1 MIKTNLATRPFYN
14 DSAVRLWLIVLA
26 LVAIAATVF
35 NVTRLLQYSRSDT
48 ELATQASRDETRTAE
63 LRGTAAQLRSSVDA
77 KQVENASTEA
87 RLANDLI
94 DRRAFSWTELFNTFE
109 ATLPDEVRITAV
121 RPKVEEGRR
130 IILTITVLAR
140 TVEDLDKFETSL
152 EDTGAFRDLVP
163 REDRV
168 NEQGQIDGL
177 IETVYVPKKVA
188 PAPEGAPAAAA
199 AVEPAAG
206 RDK

>member
-1 MIKTNLATRPFYN
+1 MINTNLATRPFYN
-14 DSAVRLWLIVLA
+14 TSAVRLWILVLA
-26 LVAIAATVF
+26 LVVAAATAF

-63 LRGTAAQLRSSVDA
+63 LRAEAAQLRASVDP
-77 KQVENASTEA
+77 KQVDNASMEA

-121 RPKVEEGRR
+121 RPKVEEHRR
-130 IILTITVLAR
+130 IVLAITVVAR
-140 TVEDLDKFETSL
+140 SVEDLDKFDTSL

-168 NEQGQIDGL
+168 NEQGQIEGL
-177 IETVYVPKKVA
+177 IEAVYIPKKA
-188 PAPEGAPAAAA
+188 ST
-199 AVEPAAG
+199 VEKG
-206 RDK
+206 Q

>member
-1 MIKTNLATRPFYN
+1 VINTNLATRPFYN
-14 DSAVRLWLIVLA
+14 DSAVRLWILVLA
-26 LVAIAATVF
+26 LVVAAATAF

-48 ELATQASRDETRTAE
+48 ELATQASRDETRTTE
-63 LRGTAAQLRSSVDA
+63 LRAEAAQLRASVDP
-77 KQVENASTEA
+77 KQVENASMEA

-121 RPKVEEGRR
+121 RPKVEEDRR
-130 IILTITVLAR
+130 IVLSITVVAR
-140 TVEDLDKFETSL
+140 SVEDLDKFDTSL

-168 NEQGQIDGL
+168 NEQGQIEGL
-177 IETVYVPKKVA
+177 IEAVYVPKKA
-188 PAPEGAPAAAA
+188 ST
-199 AVEPAAG
+199 VEKG
-206 RDK
+206 Q

>member
-1 MIKTNLATRPFYN
+1 MINTNLATRPFYN
-14 DSAVRLWLIVLA
+14 TSAVRLWILVLA
-26 LVAIAATVF
+26 LVVAAATAF

-63 LRGTAAQLRSSVDA
+63 LRAEAAQLRASVDP
-77 KQVENASTEA
+77 KQVDNASMEA

-121 RPKVEEGRR
+121 RPKVEENRR
-130 IILTITVLAR
+130 IVLSIMVVAR
-140 TVEDLDKFETSL
+140 SVEDLDKFDTSL

-168 NEQGQIDGL
+168 NEQGQIEGL
-177 IETVYVPKKVA
+177 IEAVYVPKKA
-188 PAPEGAPAAAA
+188 ST
-199 AVEPAAG
+199 VEKG
-206 RDK
+206 Q

>member
-1 MIKTNLATRPFYN
+1 VINTNLATRPFYN
-14 DSAVRLWLIVLA
+14 TSAVRLWILVLA
-26 LVAIAATVF
+26 LVVAAATAF

-63 LRGTAAQLRSSVDA
+63 LRAEAAQLRASVDP
-77 KQVENASTEA
+77 KQVDNASMEA

-121 RPKVEEGRR
+121 RPKVEENRR
-130 IILTITVLAR
+130 IVLSITVVAR
-140 TVEDLDKFETSL
+140 SVEDLDKFDTSL

-168 NEQGQIDGL
+168 NEQGQIEGL
-177 IETVYVPKKVA
+177 IEAVYVPKKA
-188 PAPEGAPAAAA
+188 ST
-199 AVEPAAG
+199 VEKG
-206 RDK
+206 Q

>member
-1 MIKTNLATRPFYN
+1 VINTNLATRPFYN
-14 DSAVRLWLIVLA
+14 TSAVRLWILVLA
-26 LVAIAATVF
+26 LVVAAATAF

-63 LRGTAAQLRSSVDA
+63 LRAEAAQLRASVDP
-77 KQVENASTEA
+77 KQVDNASMEA

-121 RPKVEEGRR
+121 RPKVEENRR
-130 IILTITVLAR
+130 IVLSIMVVAR
-140 TVEDLDKFETSL
+140 SVEDLDKFDTSL

-168 NEQGQIDGL
+168 NEQGQIEGL
-177 IETVYVPKKVA
+177 IEAVYVPKKA
-188 PAPEGAPAAAA
+188 ST
-199 AVEPAAG
+199 VEKG
-206 RDK
+206 Q

>member
-1 MIKTNLATRPFYN
+1 MINTNLATRPFYN
-14 DSAVRLWLIVLA
+14 TSAVRLWILVLA
-26 LVAIAATVF
+26 LVVAAATAF

-63 LRGTAAQLRSSVDA
+63 LRAEAAQLRASVDP
-77 KQVENASTEA
+77 KQVDNASMEA

-121 RPKVEEGRR
+121 RPKVEENRR
-130 IILTITVLAR
+130 IVLAITVVAR
-140 TVEDLDKFETSL
+140 SVEDLDKFDTSL

-168 NEQGQIDGL
+168 NEQGQIEGL
-177 IETVYVPKKVA
+177 IEAVYIPKKA
-188 PAPEGAPAAAA
+188 ST
-199 AVEPAAG
+199 VEKG
-206 RDK
+206 Q

>member
-14 DSAVRLWLIVLA
+14 DSAVRLWILVLA
-26 LVAIAATVF
+26 LLVAAATAF

-48 ELATQASRDETRTAE
+48 ELATQASRDETRTTE
-63 LRGTAAQLRSSVDA
+63 LRAEAAQLRASVDA
-77 KQVENASTEA
+77 KQVENASMEA

-121 RPKVEEGRR
+121 RPKVEPDRG
-130 IILTITVLAR
+130 IVLAITVVAR
-140 TVEDLDKFETSL
+140 SVEDLDEFDTNL

-168 NEQGQIDGL
+168 NEQGQIEGL
-177 IETVYVPKKVA
+177 IEAVYVPKK
-188 PAPEGAPAAAA
+188 PS
-199 AVEPAAG
+199 AAG
-206 RDK
+206 KGQ

>member
-1 MIKTNLATRPFYN
+1 MINSNLATRPFYN
-14 DSAVRLWLIVLA
+14 DGAVRLWVMMLA
-26 LVAIAATVF
+26 LVVVAATAF

-48 ELATQASRDETRTAE
+48 ELATQASRDETRTTE
-63 LRGTAAQLRSSVDA
+63 LRAEAAKLRLSVDP
-77 KQVENASTEA
+77 KQVENASAEA

-121 RPKVEEGRR
+121 RPKVEADRR
-130 IILTITVLAR
+130 IVLAITVVAR
-140 TVEDLDKFETSL
+140 SVEDLDTFDTNL

-168 NEQGQIDGL
+168 NEQGQIEGL
-177 IETVYVPKKVA
+177 IEAVYVPKKA
-188 PAPEGAPAAAA
+188 TA
-199 AVEPAAG
+199 AVKG
-206 RDK
+206 Q

>member
-1 MIKTNLATRPFYN
+1 VIKTNLATRPFYN

-26 LVAIAATVF
+26 LVAIAVTVF

-48 ELATQASRDETRTAE
+48 ELATQASRDEASTVE
-63 LRGTAAQLRSSVDA
+63 LRTTAAQLRSSVDP
-77 KQVENASTEA
+77 KQVENASLEA

-94 DRRAFSWTELFNTFE
+94 DRRAFSWTELFNAFE

-121 RPKVEEGRR
+121 RPKVEEDRR
-130 IILTITVLAR
+130 VILTITVLAR
-140 TVEDLDKFETSL
+140 SVEDLDEFETSL

-168 NEQGQIDGL
+168 NEQGQIEGV
-177 IETVYVPKKVA
+177 IETEYVPKKA
-188 PAPEGAPAAAA
+188 GPEGAPAVGA
-199 AVEPAAG
+199 AVEPVAG
-206 RDK
+206 RSR

>member
-1 MIKTNLATRPFYN
+1 MINTNLATRPFYN
-14 DSAVRLWLIVLA
+14 TSAVRLWILVLA
-26 LVAIAATVF
+26 LIVAAATAF

-63 LRGTAAQLRSSVDA
+63 LRAEAAQLRASVDP
-77 KQVENASTEA
+77 KQVDNASMEA

-121 RPKVEEGRR
+121 RPKVEENRR
-130 IILTITVLAR
+130 IVLAITVVAR
-140 TVEDLDKFETSL
+140 SVEDLDKFDTSL

-168 NEQGQIDGL
+168 NEQGQIEGL
-177 IETVYVPKKVA
+177 IEAVYIPKKA
-188 PAPEGAPAAAA
+188 ST
-199 AVEPAAG
+199 VEKG
-206 RDK
+206 Q

>member
-1 MIKTNLATRPFYN
+1 MITTNLATRPFYN
-14 DSAVRLWLIVLA
+14 DSAVRLWIMLLA
-26 LVAIAATVF
+26 LVVVVATAF
-35 NVTRLLQYSRSDT
+35 NVTKLLQYSRSDT
-48 ELATQASRDETRTAE
+48 ELATEASRDEGRTTE
-63 LRGTAAQLRSSVDA
+63 LRAEAAQLRASVDP

-121 RPKVEEGRR
+121 RPKVEEDRK
-130 IILTITVLAR
+130 IVLSITVVAR
-140 TVEDLDKFETSL
+140 SVEDLDKFDTSL

-168 NEQGQIDGL
+168 NEQGQFEGL
-177 IETVYVPKKVA
+177 IEAVYVPKKPS
-188 PAPEGAPAAAA
+188 PAERGQ
-199 AVEPAAG
+199 
-206 RDK
+206 

>member
-1 MIKTNLATRPFYN
+1 MINTNLATRPFYN
-14 DSAVRLWLIVLA
+14 TSAVRLWILVLA
-26 LVAIAATVF
+26 LVVAAATAF

-63 LRGTAAQLRSSVDA
+63 LRAEAAQLRASVDP
-77 KQVENASTEA
+77 KQVDNASMEA

-121 RPKVEEGRR
+121 RPKVEENRR
-130 IILTITVLAR
+130 IVLSITVVAR
-140 TVEDLDKFETSL
+140 SVEDLDKFDTSL

-168 NEQGQIDGL
+168 NEQGQIEGL
-177 IETVYVPKKVA
+177 IEAVYVPKKA
-188 PAPEGAPAAAA
+188 ST
-199 AVEPAAG
+199 VEKG
-206 RDK
+206 Q

>member
-1 MIKTNLATRPFYN
+1 VINTNLATRPFYN
-14 DSAVRLWLIVLA
+14 DSAVRLWILVLA
-26 LVAIAATVF
+26 LVVLAATAF

-63 LRGTAAQLRSSVDA
+63 LRAEAAQLRASVDP
-77 KQVENASTEA
+77 KQVENASMEA

-121 RPKVEEGRR
+121 RPKVEEDRR
-130 IILTITVLAR
+130 IVLSITVVAR
-140 TVEDLDKFETSL
+140 SVEDLDQFDTSL

-168 NEQGQIDGL
+168 NEQGQIEGL
-177 IETVYVPKKVA
+177 IEAVYVPRKASRAEK
-188 PAPEGAPAAAA
+188 GQ
-199 AVEPAAG
+199 
-206 RDK
+206 